1 MCKLETLKNKII
13 YRSIYRGT
21 KEMDILLSKFVISC
35 INDLNKEDLKD
46 LNTFLN
52 FDDLDLLNLYK
63 KDIKIDNFVN
73 KKILSLYK
81 SFKI

>member
-1 MCKLETLKNKII
+1 MSKLETLKNKII
-13 YRSIYRGT
+13 YRSNYRGT
-21 KEMDILLSKFVISC
+21 KEMDILLSKFVTTC
-35 INDLNKEDLKD
+35 INDLNEEDLKD

>member
-1 MCKLETLKNKII
+1 MSKLETLKNKII

>member
-13 YRSIYRGT
+13 YRSNYRGT
-21 KEMDILLSKFVISC
+21 KDMDILLSKFVISC

-52 FDDLDLLNLYK
+52 FDDLHFRDCFAQNIANLNPAPQ
-63 KDIKIDNFVN
+63 IR
-73 KKILSLYK
+73 
-81 SFKI
+81 